1 MVEGGVASE
10 MTTRIEAVLD
20 AIFQAPPDWPTISD
34 LGLVALFDSELR
46 DVGALEDTYDLVAL
60 LPETF
65 IDQSRG
71 AREAALRKM
80 EHENPVE
87 FAALITYAYN
97 VYYSAPGVLSML
109 EEMQGYPARPPL
121 YVGYKLSEFDESL
134 LEPQRRRSSSL
145 FREV

>member
-1 MVEGGVASE
+1 MVEEGVASE

-20 AIFQAPPDWPTISD
+20 AIFQAPADWPTISD

-46 DVGALEDTYDLVAL
+46 DVGALEDTYNLVAL

-71 AREAALRKM
+71 AREEALRKM
-80 EHENPVE
+80 EHDNPVE
-87 FAALITYAYN
+87 FATMITHAYN
-97 VYYSAPGVLSML
+97 VYYSAPGMLSML
-109 EEMQGYPARPPL
+109 EEVHGYPARPPL
-121 YVGYKLSEFDESL
+121 YVGYKLSEFDERL
-134 LEPQRRRSSSL
+134 LEPQRSGSSSL

>member
-1 MVEGGVASE
+1 
-10 MTTRIEAVLD
+10 
-20 AIFQAPPDWPTISD
+20 
-34 LGLVALFDSELR
+34 
-46 DVGALEDTYDLVAL
+46 
-60 LPETF
+60 
-65 IDQSRG
+65 
-71 AREAALRKM
+71 M